1 MTLGTAYGVTHYL
14 LLTGARVFRNDGVVS
29 GYTW

>member
-1 MTLGTAYGVTHYL
+1 MTLGTANGVTHCL
-14 LLTGARVFRNDGVVS
+14 LLTGARVLWNDGVVS